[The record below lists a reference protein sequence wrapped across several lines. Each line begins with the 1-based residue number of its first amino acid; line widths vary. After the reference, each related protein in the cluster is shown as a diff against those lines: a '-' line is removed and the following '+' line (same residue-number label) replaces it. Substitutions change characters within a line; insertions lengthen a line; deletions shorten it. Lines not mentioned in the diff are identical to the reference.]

1 MDSWTSTAEE
11 HLRQLLSE
19 ANAENKRLRR
29 EVQALKK
36 IVARHTISTATV
48 PQAVVLRKVSR

>member
-1 MDSWTSTAEE
+1 MESWTSTAEE
-11 HLRQLLSE
+11 HLRQLLSQ
-19 ANAENKRLRR
+19 AIAENKRLRR

-36 IVARHTISTATV
+36 LVARHASITATV